1 MSIPEPKVEHH
12 EGRGIRSCPI
22 FPELRPILDEAFEI
36 FGDKSEY
43 VVAAPQYRAAAN
55 TAMGWKNSNL
65 RSEMTRLLRRAG
77 GCWWRGGRERACLFC
92 DVMAIYATISDR

>member
-55 TAMGWKNSNL
+55 TAMGWKNANL
-65 RSEMTRLLRRAG
+65 RSEMTRCRRLRVHRIVSVCQSQLNLANG
-77 GCWWRGGRERACLFC
+77 ANW
-92 DVMAIYATISDR
+92 SS

>member
-36 FGDKSEY
+36 FGGKSEY
-43 VVAAPQYRAAAN
+43 MVAAPKYRVAAN
-55 TAMGWKNSNL
+55 TAMGWMNANL
-65 RSEMTRLLRRAG
+65 RSEVTQLLRCVGVSGWLR
-77 GCWWRGGRERACLFC
+77 LFHS
-92 DVMAIYATISDR
+92 VKFQ

>member
-1 MSIPEPKVEHH
+1 VHRPTGSRCNHSRADRGDEELVQRVPIPFLFTTEHTEH
-12 EGRGIRSCPI
+12 TEINPPAVKLSFRVFGVFRGS
-22 FPELRPILDEAFEI
+22 LL

-65 RSEMTRLLRRAG
+65 LTELRM
-77 GCWWRGGRERACLFC
+77 EN
-92 DVMAIYATISDR
+92 